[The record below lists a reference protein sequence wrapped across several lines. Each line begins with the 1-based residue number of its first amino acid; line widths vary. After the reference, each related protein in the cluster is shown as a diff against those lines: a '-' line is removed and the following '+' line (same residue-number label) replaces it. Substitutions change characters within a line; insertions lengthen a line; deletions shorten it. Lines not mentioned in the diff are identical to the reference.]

1 MFHFL
6 QVQHGWEA
14 SKILYLISGLELS
27 ASSSCGLPARG
38 LFACFKQIGYISH
51 CRAGGLYSKVHVYGC
66 NSSLKHN
73 PVLLGNGRM

>member
-14 SKILYLISGLELS
+14 SNIFYLISRLELS
-27 ASSSCGLPARG
+27 ASSSCGLPSRG
-38 LFACFKQIGYISH
+38 LFACFNQIGYISH
-51 CRAGGLYSKVHVYGC
+51 RYARGLCSKVHIYGC

-73 PVLLGNGRM
+73 PVLLGNGKM